1 MKTLKYTTSN
11 EEMQKIKDA
20 LKTNSMGI
28 GFSILFDIT
37 IEKKDQHNSTL
48 ILTPNDPEKEIN
60 PIEFF
65 AFGIIVGRDYLK
77 KNIIIFGPK

>member
-1 MKTLKYTTSN
+1 MDTLRYTADN
-11 EEMQKIKDA
+11 GEIAKIKDA

-28 GFSILFDIT
+28 GFSVLFDIT
-37 IEKKDQHNSTL
+37 VKKNKENSTL
-48 ILTPNDPEKEIN
+48 ILVPKNPEKEIN

-65 AFGIIVGRDYLK
+65 AFGIIVGREYLK